1 MSSDKS
7 KVYMVDNFA
16 NCPFPIMDVYSVVRG
31 LEPGEWENILRVG
44 NWFIGHPVLNNQL
57 KECDLTSPVSDLTK
71 DNVYLLTN
79 TNLKKIDIYKTFFK
93 EHYNVK
99 IKADLQEVFGTYG
112 IYKLSVKEKK

>member
-1 MSSDKS
+1 MARTLLEEDGVIFISID
-7 KVYMVDNFA
+7 DNE
-16 NCPFPIMDVYSVVRG
+16 Y
-31 LEPGEWENILRVG
+31 
-44 NWFIGHPVLNNQL
+44 
-57 KECDLTSPVSDLTK
+57 
-71 DNVYLLTN
+71 

>member
-1 MSSDKS
+1 MAGAGSPHSSPLCS
-7 KVYMVDNFA
+7 WLGCCY
-16 NCPFPIMDVYSVVRG
+16 PP
-31 LEPGEWENILRVG
+31 PENGWAV
-44 NWFIGHPVLNNQL
+44 
-57 KECDLTSPVSDLTK
+57 SPATFS
-71 DNVYLLTN
+71 LTN